1 VTGAS
6 VKRAGQLIVHLV
18 DALAAPIPEVSV
30 VIAAKGRQ
38 PKQVLS
44 DARGR
49 VVFSELKDGSYTVT
63 AKLAGFAEATAS
75 LVRVRRS
82 CLAALTMPLRVIDIT
97 D

>member
-1 VTGAS
+1 
-6 VKRAGQLIVHLV
+6 
-18 DALAAPIPEVSV
+18 
-30 VIAAKGRQ
+30 
-38 PKQVLS
+38 
-44 DARGR
+44 

-82 CLAALTMPLRVIDIT
+82 CLAALTMPLRVIDIS